1 MKTQNRRWK
10 DRELLRQFRDS
21 GLSLEEFIKEND
33 LTPVKL
39 SYEEIKKDLISQA
52 IQKGYV
58 KGCRVKCL
66 NGWHNRDGEMWEND
80 NTVSYDLQSDG
91 SFWIYGI
98 HHYSLCIFKD
108 GNWAEFIKEDDFID
122 SMFGNVMSQLDEISR
137 DLKKIKKQLNKT
149 NKSKQWQ

>member
-1 MKTQNRRWK
+1 
-10 DRELLRQFRDS
+10 
-21 GLSLEEFIKEND
+21 
-33 LTPVKL
+33 
-39 SYEEIKKDLISQA
+39 
-52 IQKGYV
+52 
-58 KGCRVKCL
+58 
-66 NGWHNRDGEMWEND
+66 MWEND

-108 GNWAEFIKEDDFID
+108 GNWAEFIDTITPSTKVNNTVDTT
-122 SMFGNVMSQLDEISR
+122 FGNVMSQLDDISR